1 MCDCASLLSVN
12 PAIKPLYQ
20 LCGANRECVA
30 YTQKS
35 GNRYGSACLDLLP
48 MASREPKPNHIFLGE
63 SLGLSEPFH
72 PFSKGCKELVL
83 VDQA

>member
-12 PAIKPLYQ
+12 PAIKSFYQ
-20 LCGANRECVA
+20 LRGAYRECVA

-35 GNRYGSACLDLLP
+35 GNCYGSARLDLLP

-72 PFSKGCKELVL
+72 PFSKGYKELVL